1 MVSGEDCNLGMTL
14 PRVTS
19 AFVLRL
25 VDTPPSS
32 SDEIEVVLNTGGL
45 APSSLGFDPSS
56 GLASNNR
63 KLSCRLPAE
72 DFASGDVPIYFMSM
86 FPVSVINVKATAY
99 DSDGE
104 EIISHTIESVTMT
117 PNKKTIATGRFFVS
131 QGSGSFTLASTWDS
145 DNNVSY

>member
-1 MVSGEDCNLGMTL
+1 M
-14 PRVTS
+14 
-19 AFVLRL
+19 
-25 VDTPPSS
+25 
-32 SDEIEVVLNTGGL
+32 NTAGL
-45 APSSLGFDPSS
+45 APSSLSFDPSS
-56 GLASNNR
+56 GLAANNW

-86 FPVSVINVKATAY
+86 FPVSVVEVKATAY

-104 EIISHTIESVTMT
+104 EIISHTIKGVTMT

-145 DNNVSY
+145 DNNISY